1 MRRGVITV
9 AVVVFGGL
17 LAIVLWSNRDVG
29 VGQSTEQRPPENP
42 ESSTSIVEPIIRA
55 VVEPGNEPESKPLR
69 TEPNIVAV
77 ITGRPLPDIESPP
90 WSDEMESTI
99 LSYIGQHAGLK
110 LTSLQVQC
118 VERGCLI
125 LLIGRDIP
133 VYELDFETF
142 AAEHGF
148 NAALIRGDGIEARTV
163 FLRR

>member
-9 AVVVFGGL
+9 VVCGAL
-17 LAIVLWSNRDVG
+17 LAIVLWPNRDVG

-42 ESSTSIVEPIIRA
+42 ESSTSVVEPIIQA